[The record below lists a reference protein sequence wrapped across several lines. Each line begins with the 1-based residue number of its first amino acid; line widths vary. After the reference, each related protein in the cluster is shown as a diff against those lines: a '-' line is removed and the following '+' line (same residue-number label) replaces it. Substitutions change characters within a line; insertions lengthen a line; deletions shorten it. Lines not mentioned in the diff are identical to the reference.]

1 MSNSF
6 FVLYRDNITKDT
18 IAPAKSA
25 RGVAIH
31 TPAKPKMRGNNNRQI
46 TKNTNVLK
54 KDSIA
59 DNLPLDKAV
68 KNAVVKTPIP
78 LKRKLKENNLK
89 PFKAILYASFLQEH
103 INSLLMAHPQN
114 K

>member
-1 MSNSF
+1 
-6 FVLYRDNITKDT
+6 
-18 IAPAKSA
+18 
-25 RGVAIH
+25 
-31 TPAKPKMRGNNNRQI
+31 MRGNNNRQI

-78 LKRKLKENNLK
+78 LKRKLNENNLK
-89 PFKAILYASFLQEH
+89 PFKAILYASVSAGAYKLV
-103 INSLLMAHPQN
+103 INGAPINQMKKIKIEIVKIYLKQRRIRR
-114 K
+114 